1 MMRAIVGHVAALT
14 EAAQVAQPVVGRTAG
29 VGTADVDHHVI
40 VLRRELPDL
49 GSLALRV
56 LVVGHVRL
64 LPPSE
69 TDHGAKQ
76 HNVGWRREDHEN
88 VQGIPGNNVGDGFV
102 WAGWRAS

>member
-1 MMRAIVGHVAALT
+1 MLHQIPG
-14 EAAQVAQPVVGRTAG
+14 
-29 VGTADVDHHVI
+29 
-40 VLRRELPDL
+40 
-49 GSLALRV
+49 ALRPNHGQIRQLLLRGGVEIDDPVLMMGLAMCAGLLLPRVTV